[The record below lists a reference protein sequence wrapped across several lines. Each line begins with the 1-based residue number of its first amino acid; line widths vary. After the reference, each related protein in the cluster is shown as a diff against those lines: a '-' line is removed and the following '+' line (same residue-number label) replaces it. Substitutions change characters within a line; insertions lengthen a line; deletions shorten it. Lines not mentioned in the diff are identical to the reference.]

1 MYIDRETQRAEDQ
14 QFLNDAVQQGRINE
28 KNRDIWASAMANDR
42 TGTRNVIS
50 SMPSAANKTAEDPAY
65 KSWKF

>member
-14 QFLNDAVQQGRINE
+14 QFLSDAVRQGRINE
-28 KNRDIWASAMANDR
+28 KDRDIWASAMVSDR

-50 SMPSAANKTAEDPAY
+50 SMPSAADNTAEDTAY
-65 KSWKF
+65 KSWNF